1 MNTNRIRRAALV
13 ACAAVAVQAAAALPA
28 GASPG
33 VSPLSQ
39 LSPPPAA
46 AASPVVR
53 AAGAEVRELD
63 FDTRH
68 KLHDAIIATDQ
79 AQEVWAVL
87 LGSGLDV
94 RALEDI
100 TRDEFLD
107 EEGRADAKRR
117 IAEVEDFFAEG
128 DGTELIRDLTATPQW
143 KEAVTRGMI
152 AADAPVGENVLLLVG
167 AHKYLDGPDAP
178 GERVSFQVNHDRS
191 NGTNLAVLSFS
202 GLLTWSGEGNRTYH
216 LEGSLQANC
225 AVIGRH
231 TAWLQYGG
239 SDESWKNSEETGCSD
254 AGRAWRDITVT
265 GTVAPNQRL
274 ELRLGTWQFASW
286 KYSEAKSYAPAAAE

>member
-39 LSPPPAA
+39 LSPPPGA

-53 AAGAEVRELD
+53 AAGAGVQELD

-117 IAEVEDFFAEG
+117 IAEVEEFFADG
-128 DGTELIRDLTATPQW
+128 DGPELIRDLTATPQW

>member
-39 LSPPPAA
+39 LSPPPGA

-53 AAGAEVRELD
+53 AAGAGVRELD

-117 IAEVEDFFAEG
+117 IAEVEEFFATN
-128 DGTELIRDLTATPQW
+128 DGPELIRDLTATPQW

>member
-1 MNTNRIRRAALV
+1 M

-39 LSPPPAA
+39 LSPLSPPPAA

-53 AAGAEVRELD
+53 AAGAGVQESD

-79 AQEVWAVL
+79 AQEAWAVL

-117 IAEVEDFFAEG
+117 IAEVEEFFAEG
-128 DGTELIRDLTATPQW
+128 DGPELIRDLTATPQW

-178 GERVSFQVNHDRS
+178 GERVSFHVNHDRS

>member
-53 AAGAEVRELD
+53 AAGAGVQELD

-117 IAEVEDFFAEG
+117 IAEVEEFFATN
-128 DGTELIRDLTATPQW
+128 DGPELIRDLTATPQW

-191 NGTNLAVLSFS
+191 NGTNLAVLIFS

-286 KYSEAKSYAPAAAE
+286 KYSEAKSYAPAAAG

>member
-1 MNTNRIRRAALV
+1 MNRNRIKQAALA
-13 ACAAVAVQAAAALPA
+13 ACAAVVVQAAAALPA
-28 GASPG
+28 GASPDIS
-33 VSPLSQ
+33 SPRG
-39 LSPPPAA
+39 A

-63 FDTRH
+63 IDTRH
-68 KLHDAIIATDQ
+68 KLHDAIVETDQ

-117 IAEVEDFFAEG
+117 IAEVEEFFATS
-128 DGTELIRDLTATPQW
+128 DGPELIRDLTATPQW

-178 GERVSFQVNHDRS
+178 GERVSFQVNQEKS
-191 NGTNLAVLSFS
+191 SGVTLGVLTFS
-202 GLLTWSGEGNRTYH
+202 GLLTWSGEGNRTY
-216 LEGSLQANC
+216 LLTGSLQANC
-225 AVIGRH
+225 GTISRSTV
-231 TAWLQYGG
+231 WLQYGG
-239 SDESWKNSEETGCSD
+239 TDEKWKNSEETGCSD
-254 AGRAWRDITVT
+254 VGRAWRDITVT
-265 GTVAPNQRL
+265 GTLAPNQRL
-274 ELRLGTWQFASW
+274 DLRLGTWRFASW
-286 KYSEAKSYAPAAAE
+286 KYSETKSYAPAAVE